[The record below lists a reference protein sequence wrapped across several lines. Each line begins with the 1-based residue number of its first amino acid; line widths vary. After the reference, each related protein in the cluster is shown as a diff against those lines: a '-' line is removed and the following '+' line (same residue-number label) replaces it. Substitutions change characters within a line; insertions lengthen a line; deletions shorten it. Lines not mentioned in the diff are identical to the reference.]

1 MSRLRPLQDPEM
13 SPAQLEFA
21 QAVRTRRGAA
31 GATAVLLWPTE
42 GLSGPYEALLR
53 SPDLGVRYRELAAW
67 AFGVTSMPRD
77 LIEFAILVL
86 VKHWNAQYPFWA
98 HVLLGRQA
106 GLSNEVMEAIRT
118 GEPIP
123 FKDANQQLVYEFL
136 LEYLA
141 RNRVSESAYAALRD
155 VFGESAVVDL
165 VGLMGVYA
173 TTAMIANV
181 FEAPVPEGEDDPML
195 DPASA

>member
-1 MSRLRPLQDPEM
+1 
-13 SPAQLEFA
+13 
-21 QAVRTRRGAA
+21 
-31 GATAVLLWPTE
+31 
-42 GLSGPYEALLR
+42 
-53 SPDLGVRYRELAAW
+53 
-67 AFGVTSMPRD
+67 
-77 LIEFAILVL
+77 
-86 VKHWNAQYPFWA
+86 
-98 HVLLGRQA
+98 
-106 GLSNEVMEAIRT
+106 
-118 GEPIP
+118 
-123 FKDANQQLVYEFL
+123 VYEFL